1 MSPSTDKIRNVA
13 IVGHGGSGKTTLVE
27 AMLLRAG
34 VVPRAGR
41 VEDGTTVCD
50 TEPEEIK
57 RTMTLSLAIAP
68 VEWKCDDGQTYK
80 INLIDTPGYADFGGD
95 VEAALSVADLAVVVV
110 SAVDGVEVGTEAA
123 WARCV
128 ERNIPRM
135 VYVSKED
142 KQRANFHQVLADLRT
157 RFGSGFVVLE
167 LPLGEEEAFHGVA
180 DLLSDQGF
188 EYTPDGQH
196 HPEPLP
202 AEVVDEEHRRH
213 DELVEEIV
221 AGDDEQ
227 LERYLSGD
235 TPSAAELEKTLAH
248 EILNG
253 SEFPVLVGAATTGV
267 GIDRLLDFIC
277 ELGPSPAERPV
288 TVLAGTGADGVEVEV
303 AADAAGKPLAYVF
316 KTVADQFVGQISLF
330 KVLSGTIAVDDRL
343 VNTTTGSEERLH
355 GLFHLRGK
363 EHVPVGRL
371 TAGDLGA
378 VAKLND
384 TVTGSTLAPKDAPVR
399 AKAPAPPMAVYGLA
413 LRPVTQSDDDK
424 LSGALTR
431 LLSEDPALVVDRNE
445 ETGQTVLRGTGD
457 AHLNVALE
465 RMSRKFGVN
474 VETEEVRVPY
484 RETITGSA
492 EAEGK
497 IKKQSGGHGQFAV
510 AQLRVSP
517 TARGDGSQ
525 FVNSI
530 VGGTIPK
537 QYIPAV
543 QRGVEETMSTGGVY
557 GFPVVDVRVECYDG
571 KYHSV
576 DSSDMAFRSAA
587 AHGLKEALTKAGAA
601 VLEPV
606 SVLTVTV
613 PEGYQG
619 DVLGDLNS
627 RRGRVSGTSVL
638 GNGNHEIVAFVPA
651 AEIQRYAV
659 DLRSMTGG
667 RGTFVAVHDHY
678 DLLPNHLIDKIK
690 KASASSAAP
699 VH

>member
-1 MSPSTDKIRNVA
+1 
-13 IVGHGGSGKTTLVE
+13 
-27 AMLLRAG
+27 
-34 VVPRAGR
+34 
-41 VEDGTTVCD
+41 
-50 TEPEEIK
+50 
-57 RTMTLSLAIAP
+57 
-68 VEWKCDDGQTYK
+68 
-80 INLIDTPGYADFGGD
+80 
-95 VEAALSVADLAVVVV
+95 
-110 SAVDGVEVGTEAA
+110 
-123 WARCV
+123 
-128 ERNIPRM
+128 
-135 VYVSKED
+135 
-142 KQRANFHQVLADLRT
+142 
-157 RFGSGFVVLE
+157 
-167 LPLGEEEAFHGVA
+167 
-180 DLLSDQGF
+180 
-188 EYTPDGQH
+188 
-196 HPEPLP
+196 
-202 AEVVDEEHRRH
+202 
-213 DELVEEIV
+213 
-221 AGDDEQ
+221 
-227 LERYLSGD
+227 
-235 TPSAAELEKTLAH
+235 
-248 EILNG
+248 
-253 SEFPVLVGAATTGV
+253 
-267 GIDRLLDFIC
+267 
-277 ELGPSPAERPV
+277 
-288 TVLAGTGADGVEVEV
+288 
-303 AADAAGKPLAYVF
+303 
-316 KTVADQFVGQISLF
+316 
-330 KVLSGTIAVDDRL
+330 
-343 VNTTTGSEERLH
+343 
-355 GLFHLRGK
+355 
-363 EHVPVGRL
+363 
-371 TAGDLGA
+371 
-378 VAKLND
+378 
-384 TVTGSTLAPKDAPVR
+384 
-399 AKAPAPPMAVYGLA
+399 MAVYGLA

>member
-1 MSPSTDKIRNVA
+1 MSLMSPSTDKIRNVA
-13 IVGHGGSGKTTLVE
+13 VVGHGGCGKTTLVE

-135 VYVSKED
+135 VFVSKED
-142 KQRANFHQVLADLRT
+142 KQRANFHQVLSDLRT

-196 HPEPLP
+196 HSEPLP
-202 AEVVDEEHRRH
+202 ADVVDEEHRRH

-253 SEFPVLVGAATTGV
+253 TEFPVLVGSATTGV

-355 GLFHLRGK
+355 GLFQLRGK

-399 AKAPAPPMAVYGLA
+399 AKAPTPPMAVYGLA

-424 LSGALTR
+424 LSGTLTR

-497 IKKQSGGHGQFAV
+497 IKKQSGGMGSSPSPSCGSARRRGATDRSSSTRSSV
-510 AQLRVSP
+510 ARFPSSTSP
-517 TARGDGSQ
+517 PCSAASRRRCRR
-525 FVNSI
+525 
-530 VGGTIPK
+530 
-537 QYIPAV
+537 AA
-543 QRGVEETMSTGGVY
+543 STGS
-557 GFPVVDVRVECYDG
+557 P
-571 KYHSV
+571 
-576 DSSDMAFRSAA
+576 SS
-587 AHGLKEALTKAGAA
+587 
-601 VLEPV
+601 
-606 SVLTVTV
+606 
-613 PEGYQG
+613 
-619 DVLGDLNS
+619 
-627 RRGRVSGTSVL
+627 
-638 GNGNHEIVAFVPA
+638 
-651 AEIQRYAV
+651 
-659 DLRSMTGG
+659 
-667 RGTFVAVHDHY
+667 TFV
-678 DLLPNHLIDKIK
+678 
-690 KASASSAAP
+690 SSATTASTTP
-699 VH
+699 STRPTWRSGRRRRTD